1 MINLCLGVKHKS
13 VRIPACL
20 PMVALAVSDGGSN
33 G

>member
-1 MINLCLGVKHKS
+1 MINSRPGIEHER

-20 PMVALAVSDGGSN
+20 PALALAVNDGGSN